1 MDATPSTTAG
11 SRPVLLCYDGSDNAA
26 AAIARA
32 GEVLGPRGAVVLTAW
47 EPVAVW
53 EPSDPA
59 TILSAPLSRLAADA
73 LGLDEI
79 VRGLA
84 RERAEQG
91 VGLAREAGFTA
102 RPRVTEGKSWRVIC
116 DVADELDA
124 ELIVVGARGLSRVR
138 SALLGSVS
146 SAVVVHARQPVL
158 VVSAHVSPDE
168 PVPADA
174 PARG

>member
-1 MDATPSTTAG
+1 MNENTDAPAG
-11 SRPVLLCYDGSDNAA
+11 RRPVLLCYDGSDNAA
-26 AAIARA
+26 AALARA
-32 GEVLGPRGAVVLTAW
+32 GEVLGSRDAVVLTAW

-59 TILSAPLSRLAADA
+59 TILSAPLAMLATDA

-79 VRGLA
+79 VRDLA

-91 VGLAREAGFTA
+91 VGLATEAGFTA
-102 RPRVTEGKSWRVIC
+102 RARVTEGKSWRVIC

-158 VVSAHVSPDE
+158 VVSAHV
-168 PVPADA
+168 A
-174 PARG
+174 PERESAA